1 MAVDRQILENLLNK
15 LQKTLS
21 KLERMEF
28 SPEELTKNVDIQ
40 DLVDR
45 RLQIAI
51 ECCIDMA
58 THIASGL
65 NLPGQDTAGA
75 VFKLLAEEKILDR
88 KLSEKMSEAC
98 GFRNI
103 LVHEY
108 LTINYD
114 LVYLNYKHNL
124 TDLKEF
130 AKTVVEFLEK
140 NPQV

>member
-1 MAVDRQILENLLNK
+1 MAVDRQILQNLLSK

-28 SPEELTKNVDIQ
+28 SAEDILENEDIQ

-45 RLQIAI
+45 RLQTAI

-58 THIASGL
+58 THLSSGL
-65 NLPGQDTAGA
+65 NLSGQDTAGE
-75 VFKLLAEEKILDR
+75 VFKLLAEEKILNQ
-88 KLSEKMSEAC
+88 KLSEKMMKAC
-98 GFRNI
+98 GFRNVLI
-103 LVHEY
+103 HEY
-108 LTINYD
+108 LTIDYGIVYQNYSNNLAD
-114 LVYLNYKHNL
+114 LR
-124 TDLKEF
+124 EF